1 MLTRDIQAQLDALPL
16 QSDQPLIVTDADEV
30 IAQFI
35 VGLEDFLTRNGFWL
49 DLQSF
54 AISGNVKR
62 AEDHSVVERA
72 EVQELLAQ
80 FFAAD
85 TESLLPVP
93 GAADAL
99 SALSKRTQIIVLSN
113 VPQPQRAARQ
123 RWLRQHGMDYP
134 LVANSGPKGAAVRHL
149 RSNIKAP
156 IFFLDDL
163 PPNLASVSELVEDV
177 HLLHFIAD
185 SRLAALMG
193 PAPDCHLHTTS
204 WDDAHAYIAQALDLA
219 GFTGPQ

>member
-1 MLTRDIQAQLDALPL
+1 MLTGDIRAQLEALPL
-16 QSDQPLIVTDADEV
+16 QADRPLIVTDADEV

-35 VGLEDFLTRNGFWL
+35 AGLEIFLTRNGFWL

-62 AEDHSVVERA
+62 ADDHSVVERA
-72 EVQELLAQ
+72 EVQELLAH
-80 FFAAD
+80 FFASD

-99 SALSKRTQIIVLSN
+99 SALSTRTQIIVLSN

-134 LVANSGPKGAAVRHL
+134 LVANSGPKGAAVQHL
-149 RSNIKAP
+149 RSKIAAP

-163 PPNLASVSELVEDV
+163 PPNLTSVAELVDDV

-185 SRLAALMG
+185 NRLAALMG
-193 PAPDCHLHTTS
+193 PAPGCHLHTTS
-204 WDDAHAYIAQALDLA
+204 WDDAHDYIADALNMA
-219 GFTGPQ
+219 GFAAAD

>member
-1 MLTRDIQAQLDALPL
+1 MLTIDIQAQLDALPL
-16 QSDQPLIVTDADEV
+16 QSDRPLIITDADEV

-35 VGLEDFLTRNGFWL
+35 VGLERFLERNGFWL

-54 AISGNVKR
+54 AISGNVRR
-62 AEDHSVVERA
+62 AEDQSIVERA

-85 TESLLPVP
+85 TEILLPVP

-99 SALSKRTQIIVLSN
+99 SALSQRTQIIVLSN

-123 RWLRQHGMDYP
+123 RWLSQHGMNYP

-149 RSNIKAP
+149 RSNIEAP

-163 PPNLASVSELVEDV
+163 PPNLASVSELVDDV

-193 PAPDCHLHTTS
+193 PAPGCHLHTTS
-204 WDDAHAYIAQALDLA
+204 WDDAHDYIAQQLDLA

>member
-99 SALSKRTQIIVLSN
+99 SALSKRTKM
-113 VPQPQRAARQ
+113 PARS
-123 RWLRQHGMDYP
+123 L
-134 LVANSGPKGAAVRHL
+134 
-149 RSNIKAP
+149 
-156 IFFLDDL
+156 
-163 PPNLASVSELVEDV
+163 
-177 HLLHFIAD
+177 
-185 SRLAALMG
+185 
-193 PAPDCHLHTTS
+193 
-204 WDDAHAYIAQALDLA
+204 
-219 GFTGPQ
+219 